1 MSTANYSAQP
11 NINPLAAEVGAL
23 ALRWA
28 EANRVLHDHHMPAA
42 AHAELCIIEAIK
54 QAEYAGLTLLQ
65 DDLSAALKHVDG
77 CWQAHNAKVDALAAA
92 EEQARSALIIAGG
105 INPRSPGD
113 VARLYLLLDRSGLT
127 LEQRTLIEMEI
138 ERELGADYT

>member
-1 MSTANYSAQP
+1 MTSTVTESGGL
-11 NINPLAAEVGAL
+11 NINRSAVELGAL

-28 EANRVLHDHHMPAA
+28 EANKALHDHHMPAA

-65 DDLSAALKHVDG
+65 DDLSAALTHVDG
-77 CWQAHNAKVDALAAA
+77 CWKAHCAKEDALAAA
-92 EEQARSALIIAGG
+92 EKQAREDLIAAGV
-105 INPRSPGD
+105 NPLSQGD
-113 VARLYLLLDRSGLT
+113 VDRLYGLLDRSGLT
-127 LEQRTLIEMEI
+127 VEQRTLIEVEM